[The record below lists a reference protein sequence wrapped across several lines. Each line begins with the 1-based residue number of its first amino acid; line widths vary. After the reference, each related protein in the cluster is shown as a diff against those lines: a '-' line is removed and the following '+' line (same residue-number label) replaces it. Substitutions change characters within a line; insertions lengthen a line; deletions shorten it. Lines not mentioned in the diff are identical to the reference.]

1 MRRSRKQPDYFPY
14 RSRSE
19 SLVVTGKFLAGWLN
33 SDDGWGYPK
42 ETQAQLIKLVERFRE
57 MREKALAGTEIQK
70 EEFGPIN
77 AELELHPWVLRLVG
91 FTSTGTPQFFNR
103 YPGGVTE
110 QGQTWAEMIL
120 TIARAGLIDR
130 LRLCKQC
137 KLWFF
142 ARRPESESCS
152 KKCRQDYYR
161 SKPEKKAR
169 HRNQASKHYREHLSP
184 YSRYYRKGLSPK
196 QVMKLLKAKGRRR
209 KHGH

>member
-1 MRRSRKQPDYFPY
+1 MRRSKKPPDFFPY

-19 SLVVTGKFLAGWLN
+19 SLAETGKFLAGWLN

-42 ETQAQLIKLVERFRE
+42 ETQARLTKLVERFRE
-57 MREKALAGTEIQK
+57 LREKALAGTE
-70 EEFGPIN
+70 
-77 AELELHPWVLRLVG
+77 LRLVG